1 MQRDKRKIE
10 NSLENKG
17 FQKNERHHHFFVYHT
32 QAGMK
37 TQIMTKTSH
46 TQKKKTIGEPLLN
59 QMAHQC
65 KLTSSEFLDLIDC
78 PMDQN
83 GYESVLKEKKLL

>member
-10 NSLENKG
+10 NSLEYKG
-17 FQKNERHHHFFVYHT
+17 FQKNERHHHFFVYYT
-32 QAGMK
+32 QEGKK

-46 TQKKKTIGEPLLN
+46 TQKKKTISEPLLN
-59 QMAHQC
+59 QMARQC
-65 KLTSSEFLDLIDC
+65 KLTSSEFLDFIDC

-83 GYESVLKEKKLL
+83 KYESILKEKNLL